1 MKTRFV
7 TFSVFILLLFTSVNI
22 GFAQEVLLGPRISG
36 NLNIFNQ
43 QANSNYSYSGIG
55 VGIGGTLDVTFSKH
69 VGLMVDLTAFDMRN
83 VSASNTANNTTTD
96 DSWTLSYLTIDPMFA
111 LNFSGF
117 YMVVG
122 PSLGVKLG
130 SSATATQTPT
140 NGNPTVT
147 TYTNKTNSIVFDIA
161 TGVGYTFKLS
171 PGMFMG
177 TDFMVYI
184 PLSNTFD
191 WPGDSNSILTLKL
204 GVSLKFNIM

>member
-1 MKTRFV
+1 MKNRFG
-7 TFSVFILLLFTSVNI
+7 TLTVFLFLLFAFANT
-22 GFAQEVLLGPRISG
+22 GFAQSVLLGPRISG

-43 QANSNYSYSGIG
+43 QANSNLSYSGIG

-83 VSASNTANNTTTD
+83 VSASNTANNATTD
-96 DSWTLSYLTIDPMFA
+96 VSLTLSYLTIDPMFE
-111 LNFSGF
+111 LNFNGF
-117 YMVVG
+117 YMVAG
-122 PSLGVKLG
+122 PSLGIKLG
-130 SSATATQTPT
+130 SSGTATQTPT

-147 TYTNKTNSIVFDIA
+147 TFTTKTNSIVFDIA

-171 PGMFMG
+171 PDMFMG

-184 PLSNTFD
+184 PLSNTYD
-191 WPGDSNSILTLKL
+191 LPGNSNSVLTLKL

>member
-1 MKTRFV
+1 MKNRFV
-7 TFSVFILLLFTSVNI
+7 AFSVFVLLLFTFVNTS
-22 GFAQEVLLGPRISG
+22 FAQDVLLGPRISG

-55 VGIGGTLDVTFSKH
+55 IGIGGTLDVTFSKH

-96 DSWTLSYLTIDPMFA
+96 DSWTLSYLTIDPMFE

-147 TYTNKTNSIVFDIA
+147 TYTIKTNSIVFDIA

-184 PLSNTFD
+184 PLSNTYD
-191 WPGDSNSILTLKL
+191 LPGNSNSILTLKL

>member
-1 MKTRFV
+1 MKNRFV
-7 TFSVFILLLFTSVNI
+7 NFSVFILLLFAAVNT
-22 GFAQEVLLGPRISG
+22 GFSQGVLLGPRISG

-43 QANSNYSYSGIG
+43 QAKSNFSYSGIG
-55 VGIGGTLDVTFSKH
+55 VGIGGTLDITFSKH
-69 VGLMVDLTAFDMRN
+69 IGLMVDLTAFDMRN
-83 VSASNTANNTTTD
+83 ISASNTANNTTTD
-96 DSWTLSYLTIDPMFA
+96 ESLTLSYLTIDPMFE

-117 YMVVG
+117 YIVAG

-130 SSATATQTPT
+130 SSGTETSTPA

-147 TYTNKTNSIVFDIA
+147 TYTPKTNSIVFDIA

-171 PGMFMG
+171 PDMSMG

-191 WPGDSNSILTLKL
+191 SPGNSNSILTLKL

>member
-1 MKTRFV
+1 MKKIFV
-7 TFSVFILLLFTSVNI
+7 TFSVFVLLFFAINTS
-22 GFAQEVLLGPRISG
+22 FAQEVLLGPRISG
-36 NLNIFNQ
+36 NLNILNQ
-43 QANSNYSYSGIG
+43 QASTNLSYSGIG

-83 VSASNTANNTTTD
+83 VSASNTANNATTD
-96 DSWTLSYLTIDPMFA
+96 VSLTLSYLTIDPMFA

-117 YMVVG
+117 YMVAG
-122 PSLGVKLG
+122 PSLGIKLG
-130 SSATATQTPT
+130 SSGTETQTPA

-147 TYTNKTNSIVFDIA
+147 TFTTKTNSIVFDIA

-171 PGMFMG
+171 QDMFMG

-184 PLSNTFD
+184 PLSNTYD
-191 WPGDSNSILTLKL
+191 LPGNSNSILTLKL

>member
-1 MKTRFV
+1 MKNRFV
-7 TFSVFILLLFTSVNI
+7 AFSVFVLLLFTFVNTS
-22 GFAQEVLLGPRISG
+22 FAQDVLLGPRISG

-55 VGIGGTLDVTFSKH
+55 IGIGGTLDVTFSKH

-96 DSWTLSYLTIDPMFA
+96 DSWTLSYLTIDPMFE

>member
-1 MKTRFV
+1 MKNRIV
-7 TFSVFILLLFTSVNI
+7 TFSVFVLLLFAAVNT
-22 GFAQEVLLGPRISG
+22 GFAQSVLLGPRISG

-43 QANSNYSYSGIG
+43 QANSNLSYSGIG

-83 VSASNTANNTTTD
+83 VSASNTANNATTD
-96 DSWTLSYLTIDPMFA
+96 VSLTLSYLTIDPMFE

-117 YMVVG
+117 YMVAG

-130 SSATATQTPT
+130 SSGTATQTPT

-147 TYTNKTNSIVFDIA
+147 TFTTKTNSIVFDIA

-171 PGMFMG
+171 PDMFMG

-184 PLSNTFD
+184 PLSNTYD
-191 WPGDSNSILTLKL
+191 LPGNSNSVLTLKL

>member
-7 TFSVFILLLFTSVNI
+7 AFSVFVLLLFASVNTS
-22 GFAQEVLLGPRISG
+22 FAQDILLGPRLSG

-43 QANSNYSYSGIG
+43 QANSNYSFSGIG

-69 VGLMVDLTAFDMRN
+69 IGIMVDLTAFDMRN
-83 VSASNTANNTTTD
+83 ISASNTANNTTTD
-96 DSWTLSYLTIDPMFA
+96 ISLTLSYLTVDPMFE

-117 YMVVG
+117 YMVAG

-130 SSATATQTPT
+130 SSATETQTPT

-147 TYTNKTNSIVFDIA
+147 TYTIKTNSIVFDIA

-171 PGMFMG
+171 QGMFMG

-184 PLSNTFD
+184 PLSNTYD
-191 WPGDSNSILTLKL
+191 LPGNSNSVLTLKL

>member
-7 TFSVFILLLFTSVNI
+7 TFSAFVLLLFALVNTS
-22 GFAQEVLLGPRISG
+22 FAQAVLLGPRISG

-43 QANSNYSYSGIG
+43 QANSNLSFSGIG

-69 VGLMVDLTAFDMRN
+69 IGLMVDLTAFDMRN
-83 VSASNTANNTTTD
+83 VSASNTVQNTTTD
-96 DSWTLSYLTIDPMFA
+96 VSLTLSYLTIDPMFA

-117 YMVVG
+117 YMVAG

-130 SSATATQTPT
+130 SSGTRTDTPA
-140 NGNPTVT
+140 NGDAQVSTFT
-147 TYTNKTNSIVFDIA
+147 TKTNSIVFDIA
-161 TGVGYTFKLS
+161 TGVGYSFKLS
-171 PGMFMG
+171 QDMFMG

-184 PLSNTFD
+184 PLSNTYD
-191 WPGDSNSILTLKL
+191 LPGNSNSILTLKL